1 MKKIALF
8 SFILAAAAGFGFA
21 EATTAPSSQLKTLI
35 IENKLDEAKSLADR
49 EIQNHPED
57 VDTIRRRGF
66 VYFMQG
72 DYQSAA
78 EDFTAYLSAR
88 PGSAKG
94 YLYRGLAYI
103 AMGDETQGKEDIK
116 TALSIKP
123 NLASTVDELM
133 PKILSGKK
141 EKKSKQVA
149 LMTKKGVPVKTKKG
163 AVAYKQKG

>member
-8 SFILAAAAGFGFA
+8 SFILAVTAGFGFA
-21 EATTAPSSQLKTLI
+21 QESTASSSQIKTLI
-35 IENKLDEAKSLADR
+35 IENKLDEAKTLADK
-49 EIQNHPED
+49 EIQNNPED

-72 DYQSAA
+72 DYQSAS
-78 EDFTAYLSAR
+78 EDFTAYLSVR

-103 AMGDETQGKEDIK
+103 AMGDEAKGKEDIK
-116 TALSIKP
+116 TALAIKP

-149 LMTKKGVPVKTKKG
+149 LTTKKGVPVRTKKG
-163 AVAYKQKG
+163 DVAYKPKG

>member
-1 MKKIALF
+1 MKKLA
-8 SFILAAAAGFGFA
+8 FISLLLATVATFGFA
-21 EATTAPSSQLKTLI
+21 EDEPAVRSQIKTLI
-35 IENKLDEAKSLADR
+35 IENKLDEAKTLADQ
-49 EIQNHPED
+49 EIQSNPED

-72 DYQSAA
+72 DYHNAA
-78 EDFTAYLSAR
+78 EDFSAYLAAR

-103 AMGDETQGKEDIK
+103 AMGDEARGKEDIK

-133 PKILSGKK
+133 PKLLSGKK

-149 LMTKKGVPVKTKKG
+149 LMTKKGAPVKTKKG
-163 AVAYKQKG
+163 PVAYKSKG

>member
-1 MKKIALF
+1 MKKLALF
-8 SFILAAAAGFGFA
+8 SFILAFTAGFGFA
-21 EATTAPSSQLKTLI
+21 EETTASISQIKTLI
-35 IENKLDEAKSLADR
+35 IENKLDEAKTLADK
-49 EIQNHPED
+49 EIQNNPED
-57 VDTIRRRGF
+57 FDTIRRRGF
-66 VYFMQG
+66 VYFMQD

-78 EDFTAYLSAR
+78 EDFTAYLSVR

-103 AMGDETQGKEDIK
+103 AMGDEAKGKEDIK
-116 TALSIKP
+116 TALTLKP

-149 LMTKKGVPVKTKKG
+149 LTTKKGVPVRTKKG
-163 AVAYKQKG
+163 DVAYKPKS

>member
-1 MKKIALF
+1 MKKIAFF
-8 SFILAAAAGFGFA
+8 SFILAVTAGCGFA
-21 EATTAPSSQLKTLI
+21 AETSATSSQIKTLI
-35 IENKLDEAKSLADR
+35 IENKLDEARSLADR
-49 EIQNHPED
+49 EIQNNPED

-103 AMGDETQGKEDIK
+103 AMGDEARGKEDVK

-133 PKILSGKK
+133 PKMLSGKK
-141 EKKSKQVA
+141 EKKSKEVA
-149 LMTKKGVPVKTKKG
+149 LTTKKGVPVKTKKG
-163 AVAYKQKG
+163 AVAYKLKG